1 MTAFLRRSCAAVGA
15 PLGMVLEGGYSLEA
29 LTGSVAALAPVLGGS
44 VPLEE
49 EALEV
54 HPLAERAVDRLA
66 RWWPA
71 LC

>member
-1 MTAFLRRSCAAVGA
+1 
-15 PLGMVLEGGYSLEA
+15 MVLEGGYSLEA

-44 VPLEE
+44 VPVEE